1 MSERRRCY
9 DRVAMKVI
17 ELKHQMDT
25 RFADVHTKMDAGF
38 SDMQA
43 RISTEGEVTR
53 RHFDVV
59 AEQLTSEIAILAT
72 AVVSLTR
79 SHEDNRGGHITMISA
94 LNDHEVRLLVL
105 ERQGR

>member
-1 MSERRRCY
+1 
-9 DRVAMKVI
+9 MKVI
-17 ELKHQMDT
+17 ELKHQIDARLT
-25 RFADVHTKMDAGF
+25 DVQTQIDLRFA
-38 SDMQA
+38 DMQA

-79 SHEDNRGGHITMISA
+79 SHEENRGEHITMISA